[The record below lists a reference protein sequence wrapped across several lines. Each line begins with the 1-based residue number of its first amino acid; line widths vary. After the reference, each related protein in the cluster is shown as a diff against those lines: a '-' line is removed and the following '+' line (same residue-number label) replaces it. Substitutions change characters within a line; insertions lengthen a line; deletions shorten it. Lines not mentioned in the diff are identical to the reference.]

1 MSCQARILNEC
12 CTFPGSTEIYHTTK
26 ECGKPEYRKISVDDG
41 EGTMIICTAC
51 YPRYK
56 NMVKKP
62 ETWYGWFDGEYP
74 PESRVMWSTWYNTVR
89 YNLSVAKLVPGVKIE
104 KQFSQLSVN

>member
-1 MSCQARILNEC
+1 MSCQARILHEC
-12 CTFPGSTEIYHTTK
+12 CRFPESTETYHTTK

-41 EGTMIICTAC
+41 EGTMSICTSC

-62 ETWYGWFDGEYP
+62 ETWYGWFDCEYP
-74 PESRVMWSTWYNTVR
+74 PESRVMWSTWYTTIV

-104 KQFSQLSVN
+104 KQFSELSVN